1 MSKLNPFQKQMIAF
15 FLEENFADFCDHL
28 DRHGAVGPD
37 RDAESF
43 GEQVVEILNEEA
55 EE

>member
-1 MSKLNPFQKQMIAF
+1 MSKLNPYQKQMIRF

-28 DRHGAVGPD
+28 EAQGAVGPD

-43 GEQVVEILNEEA
+43 GEEIVQILEEEA
-55 EE
+55 SE